1 ENTFAWRQVSSGAHS
16 GYTASRGGESATF
29 TAMVDDDERSAES
42 VAVAT
47 TLKVPLVGNAKVTLS
62 PDSDTLGGAHWI
74 WLSWASKQTLI
85 GGLMGLSSISH
96 EYVRGKPAGGDGS
109 ASNFT
114 GSPSTTYPRGH
125 LVRAWVAKG

>member
-1 ENTFAWRQVSSGAHS
+1 
-16 GYTASRGGESATF
+16 
-29 TAMVDDDERSAES
+29 MVDDDERSAES

-96 EYVRGKPAGGDGS
+96 EYVSGKPTGEDAS
-109 ASNFT
+109 ALKFT
-114 GSPSTTYPRGH
+114 ESPSTTFPSGKLIRG
-125 LVRAWVAKG
+125 WVGKGESTALR